1 MASVALVFVLAV
13 GTALTGA
20 SARSVPRALA
30 HVPRAE
36 QPPPTGAS
44 PLLFIQNVGQFP
56 QGARFQVW
64 SGPGTVWLAEDAI
77 WVTVVEGPHPS
88 PRPPDGGHPS
98 PLSQQE
104 RGEGPGEW
112 GEVRG
117 VNLRL
122 TFPGANPHPS
132 LEPFAPQDTVV
143 SYFIG
148 SAPEAW
154 HPAVPVWGGVRY
166 VDLYPGVDLEV
177 TGEEGRW
184 SWRLVVRPDGVGAHG
199 RTPLQDVRL
208 RVEGA
213 DGVELLPPPE
223 VGREAGGEGLL
234 LHTAVGDLVLP
245 LLAVVQEDGT
255 PLLLERGPQVQGDEV
270 VSPFGPAGA
279 AVSGPLSA
287 AALDTPGDLLYATFL
302 GGGGNDSG
310 RGIAVDGAGAAYVTG
325 ETWSSDFPTT
335 PGAFDP
341 TYNGGQFDTFVAKM
355 NAAGSGLIYAAFLGG
370 GQGDSGSGIAVDRAG
385 AAYVTGATSSSDFPT
400 TAGAF
405 DRTPNGGADAFVVKV
420 NVAGSGLVYATFLGG
435 SVWDEGYGIVVD
447 RTGAAYVTGGTDS
460 SDFPTTPGAFD
471 QTYSGDCDAFVVK
484 LNAAGSGLVYAAF
497 LGGRAP
503 DEGNGIAV
511 DGTGA
516 AYVTGDTWSAYFP
529 GDFGWYGEDLDGFVV
544 GVNAAG
550 SGLVYCIRLSW
561 WWGGHVPNGDSGR
574 AIAVDGSGAAY
585 IAGFTQPI
593 DGSSDVF
600 VVRVTGPG
608 SPYENFLGGTGDEW
622 ASGIAVDWTGASYVT
637 GWTASSDFPT
647 TAGAYDR
654 ILGGERDAFVVKV
667 NVMGS
672 GLLYSTFLG
681 GGHEDWGSDI
691 AVDRSGAL
699 YVVGSTASSDFPT
712 TAGAFDRTYNGG
724 TDAFVVKLANP
735 RPFWQ
740 ALEAEWGTLTP
751 PMTTATD
758 ALASACTYVLSSER
772 EAGQVVL
779 TFPVPARDT
788 YYVFARGMGQ
798 GWGENSFWVSVD
810 GGAETHWEIPQADG
824 TWAWVWDRVLTVSLE
839 PGVHTLRFRGREPNA
854 RLDRVEISN
863 WLDYTPSVLPC
874 AATPTPT
881 ATGTA
886 SPTSTPTGTPTPTA
900 TATGTPTPTATGTA
914 SPTGT
919 PTDTSTPTATP
930 TPTGTVTPT
939 PTAAPWPGWIAG
951 TVFVDLDRDSELD
964 PGEPPL
970 PGVTITVQ
978 RVDGTGPTHVT
989 RTGQDGRYAVGG
1001 LEPGPHQVQ
1010 ETDPEGFYSISAN
1023 TVVVVVQANETVVV
1037 DFADFPVPRVV
1048 LPLVLSGA

>member
-1 MASVALVFVLAV
+1 
-13 GTALTGA
+13 
-20 SARSVPRALA
+20 
-30 HVPRAE
+30 
-36 QPPPTGAS
+36 
-44 PLLFIQNVGQFP
+44 
-56 QGARFQVW
+56 
-64 SGPGTVWLAEDAI
+64 
-77 WVTVVEGPHPS
+77 
-88 PRPPDGGHPS
+88 
-98 PLSQQE
+98 
-104 RGEGPGEW
+104 
-112 GEVRG
+112 
-117 VNLRL
+117 
-122 TFPGANPHPS
+122 
-132 LEPFAPQDTVV
+132 VV

-471 QTYSGDCDAFVVK
+471 QTYNGDGDVFVVK
-484 LNAAGSGLVYAAF
+484 VNASGSDLLYAAF
-497 LGGRAP
+497 LGGGSGEDAYSIAVDGTGAAYVTGGTLSSDFP
-503 DEGNGIAV
+503 TTPGAFDQTHNSGADAFAVKVNTAGSDLVYATFLGEGSDNWGYGIAV

-516 AYVTGDTWSAYFP
+516 AYVTGGTQHYSLERSYSVKK
-529 GDFGWYGEDLDGFVV
+529 L
-544 GVNAAG
+544 NAAG
-550 SGLVYCIRLSW
+550 NDLVYATFPPG
-561 WWGGHVPNGDSGR
+561 WGESECGR
-574 AIAVDGSGAAY
+574 AIAVD
-585 IAGFTQPI
+585 
-593 DGSSDVF
+593 
-600 VVRVTGPG
+600 
-608 SPYENFLGGTGDEW
+608 E
-622 ASGIAVDWTGASYVT
+622 TGAVYVT
-637 GWTASSDFPT
+637 GWTTGYPPYPT
-647 TAGAYDR
+647 MT
-654 ILGGERDAFVVKV
+654 DAFVAKLDA
-667 NVMGS
+667 S
-672 GLLYSTFLG
+672 GNPLYGILLG
-681 GGHEDWGSDI
+681 GRNNEYGFGI
-691 AVDRSGAL
+691 AVDGTAV
-699 YVVGSTASSDFPT
+699 YVTGDTWSSDFPT